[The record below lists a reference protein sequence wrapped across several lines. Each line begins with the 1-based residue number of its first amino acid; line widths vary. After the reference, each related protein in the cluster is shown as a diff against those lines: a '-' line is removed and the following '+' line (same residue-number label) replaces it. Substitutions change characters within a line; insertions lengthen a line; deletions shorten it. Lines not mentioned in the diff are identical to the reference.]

1 VVVFKRE
8 TQGARIAVMARC
20 PTLTDGVVVLDA
32 FSSDDVDAHV
42 GGEDEEQA
50 RRFGWYP
57 NRSTRD
63 TALAAF
69 EQWARDWAEDGATRA
84 FAIRHADSGD
94 LIGGCQLRLREKR
107 MAELS
112 YWTFPPHRNQG
123 FARRAAAL
131 VCRYGFE
138 KLGIERIEAY
148 VEPDNRASRRVAEA
162 VGFREEGLV
171 RQRELTQHGERRDMA
186 LYGLLP
192 EDLSPPV
199 HVLG

>member
-1 VVVFKRE
+1 MVFKRE